1 MSKRKASTTSMPFRP
16 TKMVMVKPLR
26 QPARPPAKSGKV
38 TYGLSQG
45 NHGPELKVI
54 DTDLSAITGFDTTG
68 SVTLLNGIAQGT
80 DYNTRIGRKFT
91 MKTLYVR
98 MSLQPGATAA
108 NIALARFIVV
118 YDRQANGQAP
128 AITDVLTA
136 VNDSS
141 LNNLTNRDRFVI
153 ITDKVYKVGLSTSM
167 ESGRQIFKKYLKC
180 NLEVTNGGTG
190 ATIASIQT
198 GSLYLLTMGDKVA
211 GTTAPKVL
219 NGTYRIRFTDD

>member
-1 MSKRKASTTSMPFRP
+1 MPQRP
-16 TKMVMVKPLR
+16 TKMVMVQPLR
-26 QPARPPAKSGKV
+26 QPARRAIKPGKV

-91 MKTLYVR
+91 MKTLYCR

-118 YDRQANGQAP
+118 YDRQSNGAAP
-128 AITDVLTA
+128 LITDVLTA
-136 VNDSS
+136 INDSS

-167 ESGRQIFKKYLKC
+167 ESGRQVWKKYLKC

-198 GSLYLLTMGDKVA
+198 GSLYLLTMGDKAA